1 MFSIFSFLQRP
12 FLFLGLLIYSFHFI
26 LFQNSCFALTYFK
39 VETLKG
45 ESLYN
50 EKSLKQNEKL
60 KKDGILRVSKKSF
73 LGILLPEWNARIV
86 LSPGSQLK
94 INFGTKNEKK
104 LFLKKGALRWSSHNV
119 AGTKELKQKSRKG
132 FLFTEKAKM
141 VIRGTDFIIQQGV
154 AFNET
159 ELVVLDGKV
168 LFQSLSDEDDY
179 VILKPTF
186 WVGIGG
192 RFTAKIGK
200 PIKLDNKIKSFY
212 DLILR
217 FQ

>member
-1 MFSIFSFLQRP
+1 MFSISFYLRRP
-12 FLFLGLLIYSFHFI
+12 FIFLGLLCLSFNFI
-26 LFQNSCFALTYFK
+26 LLQESCFALTYFQ

-50 EKSLKQNEKL
+50 QKTLKKNDKL
-60 KKDGILRVSKKSF
+60 KEDGLLKVSKKSF

-86 LSPGSQLK
+86 LAPGSQLE
-94 INFGTKNEKK
+94 INFGPKKEKK
-104 LFLKKGALRWSSHNV
+104 LFLKKGALRWSSHKSL
-119 AGTKELKQKSRKG
+119 GTKELMEKSRKG
-132 FLFTEKAKM
+132 FLFTKKAKM

-179 VILKPTF
+179 VVLKLPY

-192 RFTAKIGK
+192 RFTSQIGV
-200 PIKLDNKIKSFY
+200 PIKLDHKIKSFY
-212 DLILR
+212 GLILR

>member
-1 MFSIFSFLQRP
+1 MFLPSLKLRFSFLFIGLFSLVFSL
-12 FLFLGLLIYSFHFI
+12 FLFQS
-26 LFQNSCFALTYFK
+26 SCFALSYFE

-45 ESLYN
+45 KSLFN
-50 EKSLKQNEKL
+50 KKSLKKEDKL
-60 KKDGILRVSKKSF
+60 QESGFLKVSEKSF

-86 LSPGSQLK
+86 LAPGSELE
-94 INFGTKNEKK
+94 INFGPEKERK
-104 LFLKKGALRWSSHNV
+104 LFLKKGALRWSSHKK
-119 AGTKELKQKSRKG
+119 GSSKELKAKRKKG
-132 FLFTEKAKM
+132 FLFTKQAKM
-141 VIRGTDFIIQQGV
+141 VIRGTDFFIQVGV

-159 ELVVLDGKV
+159 ELVVLDGLV

-179 VILKPTF
+179 VVLKPAF

-192 RFTAKIGK
+192 RFTSKIGK
-200 PIKLDNKIKSFY
+200 PIELDNKTKSFY